1 MKKIT
6 ALILGSL
13 LLAGCV
19 KKNQQGIGVVPL
31 DGAKV
36 TGKVVEASANS
47 GVLLK
52 TNGGRTALL
61 PDDWKYRQ
69 NNKEVAFGNLAPGQV
84 VTAYAPGGTGRLVA
98 APGKNLVLAD
108 GNDTFVL
115 PLEAFPTSAYRVP
128 VRVQTYGGQTSVL
141 PLQQAVNGDGYT
153 VLSHPYYSD
162 YAFPQ
167 AEAYSVARAYP
178 VGVYQQEPLA
188 LVPSANGPQL
198 MALPATYYPAQ
209 SLQTNQPVRFTYYD
223 KNVAVSSWD
232 TLQDGQLSLGKLL
245 LAGTL
250 LKLLPGQ
257 AMVQVGSQPVLVP
270 RSYIY
275 QNGYPVSWNAIQPG
289 APVNVQY
296 YPGVY
301 DVVDYN
307 NNLFT
312 FNYNNTM
319 VQLPVSYLP
328 DSFYQQ
334 PVTVCYAD
342 GKYKRL
348 PYGQAKKLV
357 ASHGVRM
364 VAYNRPPTNWATRFH
379 YRPDQRTEYVSY
391 RRPGEHEYRR
401 EAHRQAV
408 FGSAPPAKKW
418 YSEHRGGP
426 AKMKRGARAFVA
438 PGQASK
444 YNHGARAANSAP
456 RSHGSKAGGRRQQ
469 PHARRAAV
477 YSAPHGRR
485 QAAPSRASHGG
496 GGQSHGRG
504 PSVHGGGNQGGH
516 GGGGHGHG
524 RK

>member
-1 MKKIT
+1 MRKIT
-6 ALILGSL
+6 ALIISSL
-13 LLAGCV
+13 LLAGCA
-19 KKNQQGIGVVPL
+19 KKDQQGIGVVPL

-36 TGKVVEASANS
+36 TGKVVEASPKS

-61 PDDWKYRQ
+61 PDDWTYR
-69 NNKEVAFGNLAPGQV
+69 KGKKDVSFGSLAPGEV

-108 GNDTFVL
+108 GEDTFVL
-115 PLEAFPTSAYRVP
+115 PMEAFPTSAYQVP
-128 VRVQTYGGQTSVL
+128 VRVQTYGGQTSVM
-141 PLQQAVNGDGYT
+141 PLRQAVYDDGYT
-153 VLSHPYYSD
+153 VMSHPYYSD

-178 VGVYQQEPLA
+178 VGVYEQEPLA

-198 MALPATYYPAQ
+198 MALPPSYYPVQ
-209 SLQTNQPVRFTYYD
+209 NLQTNQPVRFTYAD
-223 KNVAVSSWD
+223 GNVAVSSWD

-270 RSYIY
+270 RNYIY

-312 FNYNNTM
+312 LNYHNTM

-328 DSFYQQ
+328 DTFYRQ

-357 ASHGVRM
+357 AAHGVRLM
-364 VAYNRPPTNWATRFH
+364 AYNRPPADWATRFH
-379 YRPDQRTEYVSY
+379 YRPAKHDSYVVY
-391 RRPGEHEYRR
+391 DRPTGRD
-401 EAHRQAV
+401 HRHHAKGRVV
-408 FGSAPPAKKW
+408 FGSAPPATKW
-418 YSEHRGGP
+418 YGGHAHAAEREHKHGRGHAHSVPRPIPHYSHGVHAASSKARGRGGQ
-426 AKMKRGARAFVA
+426 ARV
-438 PGQASK
+438 
-444 YNHGARAANSAP
+444 H
-456 RSHGSKAGGRRQQ
+456 HQQ
-469 PHARRAAV
+469 QSPRRAAV
-477 YSAPHGRR
+477 YSAPHHRR
-485 QAAPSRASHGG
+485 QKGPSHVSHGG
-496 GGQSHGRG
+496 GKGQARGSQGR
-504 PSVHGGGNQGGH
+504 GH
-516 GGGGHGHG
+516 GGSAHGHGHG
-524 RK
+524 HK